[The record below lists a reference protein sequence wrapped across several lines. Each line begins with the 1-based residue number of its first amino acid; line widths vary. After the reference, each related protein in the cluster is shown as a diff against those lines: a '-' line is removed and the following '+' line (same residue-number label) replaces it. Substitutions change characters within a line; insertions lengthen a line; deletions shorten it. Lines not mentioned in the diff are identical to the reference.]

1 MKVLD
6 IRSRMLLAALLPVV
20 LVSTVLALVFM
31 LARFDDLQE
40 SYALR
45 TRALARQVALASEYG
60 LFSANTQ
67 QLQVLLSGVMQEP
80 DVRWVGVFDRQ
91 GMKLASAGEDR
102 GHNTLPYGASE
113 TLAYDAGNRLDW
125 LGQPIW
131 SGGVPLD
138 DLYESRPHYLS
149 QVSAQLGQV
158 QLAFSR
164 HTLEQKRQTM
174 LLIGALIGALGLGF
188 GLLLALLLSRG
199 VIRPIQRVSHLIG
212 QIGSGNFNEAQRV
225 LTALPAND
233 PLQGLQQQLR
243 QMAGQLALAREDLQ
257 QQVQVATQALREK
270 KEEAEHANLA
280 KSRFLAAASHDLRQ
294 PVHALGLFVTR
305 LGQLQHDSAGV
316 QLVAQLEASVLA
328 MQNLLDGLLD
338 MSRLEA
344 GAVPVNMQP
353 FALDPLLA
361 QLAHDL
367 GGQAAEKGLRLR
379 VRPTPLWVHSDPT
392 LVYRMLLNLASNA
405 VRYTAHGG
413 ILIAA
418 RADGQR
424 RSVRLQVWDTGI
436 GIAPEHQAQV
446 FAEFYQV
453 GNAARD
459 RTKGLGLGLNI
470 VRRTAELLGLA
481 AVQLRSVPGRGSRF
495 GLVLPRTDTQP
506 LAPTPAVPGL
516 PSTDGL
522 AGACVVVIED
532 DAMVRAALAAL
543 LEGWHMKVLA
553 ARDERQAL
561 ELLSAGAPPLAI
573 ISDYRLEGGKNGIAA
588 VQGLRARL
596 GWSVPACLV
605 SGDTGPELIQ
615 AAQQAG
621 MILLHKPVRPAKLRA
636 LLRRLLAL
644 PDAVTGHHLEP

>member
-1 MKVLD
+1 MRVLD
-6 IRSRMLLAALLPVV
+6 IRSRMLLVALLPVA

-31 LARFDDLQE
+31 MARFDDLQE

-67 QLQVLLSGVMQEP
+67 QLQVLLTGVMQEP
-80 DVRWVGVFDRQ
+80 DVRWVAVYDRQ
-91 GMKLASAGEDR
+91 GVKLVSAGEDH
-102 GHNTLPYGASE
+102 GHNTLVFGATE
-113 TLAYDAGNRLDW
+113 TLAFDAVNRLDW
-125 LGQPIW
+125 LAQPIW
-131 SGGVPLD
+131 SGGVQLD
-138 DLYESRPHYLS
+138 DLYESRSHYFS
-149 QVSAQLGQV
+149 QMSAQLGQV

-164 HTLEQKRQTM
+164 HALDRKIRNM
-174 LLIGALIGALGLGF
+174 WLLGALIGALGLVF

-212 QIGSGNFNEAQRV
+212 QIGSGNFREAQAV

-270 KEEAEHANLA
+270 KDEAEHANLA

-305 LGQLQHDSAGV
+305 LAQLQHDTAGV
-316 QLVAQLEASVLA
+316 QLVGQLEASVLA

-353 FALDPLLA
+353 FALTPLLS

-379 VRPTPLWVHSDPT
+379 IRPTPLWVRSDPT
-392 LVYRMLLNLASNA
+392 LVYRMLLNLTANA
-405 VRYTAHGG
+405 VRYTSHGG
-413 ILIAA
+413 VLISA
-418 RADGQR
+418 RPCDTGKT
-424 RSVRLQVWDTGI
+424 VLLQVWDTGI

-481 AVQLRSVPGRGSRF
+481 AVQLHSVPGRGSRF
-495 GLVLPRTDTQP
+495 GLSLPRID
-506 LAPTPAVPGL
+506 APARATTPILPGL
-516 PSTDGL
+516 PATDGL
-522 AGACVVVIED
+522 VGACILVIED
-532 DAMVRAALAAL
+532 DAMVRAALTAL
-543 LEGWHMKVLA
+543 LDGWQVTVLA
-553 ARDERQAL
+553 ARDEYQAIQ
-561 ELLSAGAPPLAI
+561 LLSSGPQPGVI
-573 ISDYRLEGGKNGIAA
+573 ISDYRLEGGQNGIAVVRA
-588 VQGLRARL
+588 LRVHL
-596 GWSVPACLV
+596 GRSIPACLV
-605 SGDTGPELIQ
+605 SGDTSLDLIQ

-621 MILLHKPVRPAKLRA
+621 MTLLHKPVRPAKLRT
-636 LLRRLLAL
+636 LLRRLLTL
-644 PDAVTGHHLEP
+644 PDVHQ